1 MHELEFDEAE
11 SAELLE
17 LIEGEGSCA
26 LSFDAIGRLY
36 DELADRKQG
45 RGCLWRLTE
54 PERMEIAR
62 ELEESAE
69 TIELAVL
76 DGLVRRLGEL
86 APPRSSPPPPRLPEG
101 AETPASR
108 RLRTRSDV
116 QLWIGR

>member
-26 LSFDAIGRLY
+26 LSYDAIGRLY
-36 DELADRKQG
+36 DELTDRKQG

-62 ELEESAE
+62 ELEECAE
-69 TIELAVL
+69 TIELSGSTVSCA
-76 DGLVRRLGEL
+76 GW
-86 APPRSSPPPPRLPEG
+86 
-101 AETPASR
+101 ETSR
-108 RLRTRSDV
+108 RRKAHRRPSERREV
-116 QLWIGR
+116 EVARGS

>member
-26 LSFDAIGRLY
+26 LSYDAIGRLY
-36 DELADRKQG
+36 DELTDRKQG

-62 ELEESAE
+62 ELEECAE
-69 TIELAVL
+69 TIELSVL
-76 DGLVRRLGEL
+76 DGLVRRLGDL
-86 APPRSSPPPPRLPEG
+86 APQEG
-101 AETPASR
+101 AQTPF
-108 RLRTRSDV
+108 
-116 QLWIGR
+116 